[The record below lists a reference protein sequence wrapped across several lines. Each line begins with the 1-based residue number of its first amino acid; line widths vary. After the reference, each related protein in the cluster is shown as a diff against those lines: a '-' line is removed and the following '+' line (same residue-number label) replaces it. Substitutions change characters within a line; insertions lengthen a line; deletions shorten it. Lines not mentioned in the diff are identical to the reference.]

1 MKKFIILLVGILLL
15 TTGCGKIGKKE
26 VIRDLNKKIQGL
38 KSYYVEGKM
47 EIINNEDVYK
57 YDVYVA
63 YKNKDLFK
71 VSLKN
76 ESNNHEQIIL
86 KNKEGVY
93 VLTPSLNKSFKFE
106 SNWPYNNSQ
115 IYLLQS
121 ILSDINNDKAL
132 EFNSKDDSYIITTSV
147 NYPNNKDLVKQNI
160 YLDKKL
166 NLKQVLV
173 LNSNGNAEIKMIFNK
188 ISENNKFEDDYF
200 DLKKTMETTKVEEQ
214 SIDVSKIDDAIFP
227 MYLPSNTSL
236 KSQNTISKDNGE
248 RLILTF
254 AGDKPFVLV
263 EETISKSNELEIVP
277 TLGEPTILL
286 DTIGSLSENSAS
298 WISNGIEYY
307 IASDVLSEDELS
319 NIAKSI
325 STIPVMK

>member
-93 VLTPSLNKSFKFE
+93 VKKRANVVKYKCSFIINVFFFL
-106 SNWPYNNSQ
+106 Q
-115 IYLLQS
+115 LL
-121 ILSDINNDKAL
+121 LS
-132 EFNSKDDSYIITTSV
+132 FFFSH
-147 NYPNNKDLVKQNI
+147 
-160 YLDKKL
+160 
-166 NLKQVLV
+166 
-173 LNSNGNAEIKMIFNK
+173 
-188 ISENNKFEDDYF
+188 
-200 DLKKTMETTKVEEQ
+200 
-214 SIDVSKIDDAIFP
+214 
-227 MYLPSNTSL
+227 
-236 KSQNTISKDNGE
+236 
-248 RLILTF
+248 
-254 AGDKPFVLV
+254 
-263 EETISKSNELEIVP
+263 
-277 TLGEPTILL
+277 
-286 DTIGSLSENSAS
+286 
-298 WISNGIEYY
+298 
-307 IASDVLSEDELS
+307 
-319 NIAKSI
+319 
-325 STIPVMK
+325 